1 MNQHEPH
8 PTSPHDN
15 TQPRTAASAPPE
27 VDAVALDR
35 AVGALIGSMVGDA
48 LGAPFEFDS
57 AGQYSLRFPQPV
69 VGGTGEMIGGGGFR
83 WEPGEFT
90 DDSQMAVALAESL
103 IANGGIDAVD
113 LWQRWRAWAAT
124 ASDVGIITRTALSH
138 AEWHGAAEAAH
149 GALGRSAGNGALM
162 RTVAIG
168 LWFAAR
174 SHAIFV
180 AGGDAAESTM
190 QAALHQSALTHHD
203 PAAGWG
209 AAIAAELVRR
219 TILGADPIEQLADVL
234 ARVPGEVADRFVSM
248 LHADWQ
254 PGSPD
259 EPGNGSVWG
268 CLAQAVWA
276 LRHHHSFHDVV
287 TAAIDL
293 GDDTDTVACV
303 AGALAGARHGM
314 QAIPS
319 RWVTYLHGRVD
330 TPEGP
335 VRYDNASLQGL
346 AIRLMG
352 RTPGG
357 LSAFDRTVGPQQV
370 LPGVWAA
377 DLSGA
382 AAATDRDFAVLSLCR
397 TGGAFAEVPVR
408 REVYVFDQAHVDA
421 NPSLHSAIT
430 DAVQTIEAWRA
441 EGREVLV
448 HCHGG
453 RSRTALVLKAYAMR
467 TNGWSADD
475 AHEWLLGTW
484 PSYDPWNVTFNHFLA
499 NEWAK

>member
-1 MNQHEPH
+1 MTEHAPH
-8 PTSPHDN
+8 HSSPLER
-15 TQPRTAASAPPE
+15 PVSSRP
-27 VDAVALDR
+27 VDATDIDR
-35 AVGALIGSMVGDA
+35 GVGALIGSMVGDA
-48 LGAPFEFDS
+48 LGAPFEF
-57 AGQYSLRFPQPV
+57 GLPGEYRQRFPQPE
-69 VGGTGEMIGGGGFR
+69 VGGTGEMVGGGGFG
-83 WEPGEFT
+83 WAPGEFT
-90 DDSQMAVALAESL
+90 DDSQMAIALAESL
-103 IANGGIDAVD
+103 IAKNGIDPAD
-113 LWQRWRAWAAT
+113 LWQRWRAWATT

-138 AEWHGAAEAAH
+138 DQWTGAAATAH
-149 GALGRSAGNGALM
+149 AGLGRSAGNGALM

-174 SHAIFV
+174 TQHAPHD
-180 AGGDAAESTM
+180 GGDITDTTMRAAVQ
-190 QAALHQSALTHHD
+190 QAALTHHD

-219 TILGADPIEQLADVL
+219 AILGADPIAELPDVID
-234 ARVPGEVADRFVSM
+234 RVPTDVAERFLTM
-248 LHADWQ
+248 LQPDWQ
-254 PGSPD
+254 PNSGPSAD

-276 LRHHHSFHDVV
+276 LRHHHTFHDVV

-293 GDDTDTVACV
+293 GGDTDTVACV

-319 RWVTYLHGRVD
+319 RWVTYLHGSVH
-330 TPEGP
+330 TPAGTE
-335 VRYDNASLQGL
+335 RYDNAALQAL
-346 AIRLMG
+346 AIRLLG

-357 LSAFDRTVGPQQV
+357 LSPFDRTVGPQQM

-382 AAATDRDFAVLSLCR
+382 AAATERDFAVLSLCR
-397 TGGAFAEVPVR
+397 TGGAFAHVPVR
-408 REVYVFDQAHVDA
+408 REVYVFDQDHADA
-421 NPSLHSAIT
+421 NPSLGAAVT

-441 EGREVLV
+441 EGRDVLV

-467 TNGWSADD
+467 TNGWSAED
-475 AHEWLLGTW
+475 AHEWLLDTW
-484 PSYDPWNVTFNHFLA
+484 PPYDPWNGTFAHFIA
-499 NEWAK
+499 HEWAK

>member
-1 MNQHEPH
+1 MNQHTPH
-8 PTSPHDN
+8 PTNPAQHPLPHRN
-15 TQPRTAASAPPE
+15 ATPTNLERG
-27 VDAVALDR
+27 
-35 AVGALIGSMVGDA
+35 VGALVGSMVGDA
-48 LGAPFEFDS
+48 LGAPFEF
-57 AGQYSLRFPQPV
+57 GLPGEYRIRFPQPE
-69 VGGTGEMIGGGGFR
+69 VGGTGEMVGGGGFG

-90 DDSQMAVALAESL
+90 DDSQMAIALAESL
-103 IANGGIDAVD
+103 IAHGGIDADD

-138 AEWHGAAEAAH
+138 ADWHDAGARAH
-149 GALGRSAGNGALM
+149 AGLGRSAGNGALM

-168 LWFAAR
+168 LWFAVREATTTD
-174 SHAIFV
+174 
-180 AGGDAAESTM
+180 GGPDITQLTM
-190 QAALHQSALTHHD
+190 QAAVQQAALTHHD

-219 TILGADPIEQLADVL
+219 TILGGDPILELPEVL
-234 ARVPGEVADRFVSM
+234 HRVPAEVAERFVTM
-248 LHADWQ
+248 LQPDWV
-254 PGSPD
+254 PNSGASVD

-276 LRHHHSFHDVV
+276 LRHHHTFADVV

-293 GDDTDTVACV
+293 GGDTDTVACV

-319 RWVTYLHGRVD
+319 RWVTYLHGSLD
-330 TPEGP
+330 TPSGTE
-335 VRYDNASLQGL
+335 RYDNSSLQGL

-357 LSAFDRTVGPQQV
+357 LSPFDRTVSPQQM

-382 AAATDRDFAVLSLCR
+382 AAATDRYFAVLSLCR
-397 TGGAFAEVPVR
+397 TGGAFSNVPVR
-408 REVYVFDQAHVDA
+408 REVYVFDQDHADA
-421 NPSLHSAIT
+421 NPSLG
-430 DAVQTIEAWRA
+430 DAVADAVRTIEAWRA
-441 EGREVLV
+441 EGRQVLV

-467 TNGWSADD
+467 LNGWSADD
-475 AHEWLLGTW
+475 AHEWLLDTW
-484 PSYDPWNVTFNHFLA
+484 PPYDPWNGTFAHFLA